1 MAYFSV
7 PSMPAPDVHAML
19 EAAEQAAA
27 AGDWTTAE
35 QVLRGLVG
43 LQEAQPDSH
52 AELAKL
58 LNNLGVV
65 CERAG
70 KPDEAERCYRRA
82 YAVAAAG
89 LPPDDPLV
97 ATSGR
102 NLRDFCE
109 ALGKPVE
116 PATPPVPP
124 PQPAPVRTQATSD
137 RAHGSFTPR
146 RPRVAV
152 ALGIGGVLLLGAV
165 LTLWRSALSPS
176 TATDTTARP
185 AATTAP
191 PPPVAVRLEP
201 GAAQEKAPAEP
212 RPSAQE
218 TPVQPRAAAP
228 EPSARHQANA
238 SVTIVEARVCSSLS
252 TTDWQCKP
260 AATPAVPGVYFFFTR
275 VRSTSDTTVEHR
287 WYYGD
292 ALLRTVTLRVSANPR
307 AGYRTYSR
315 NTIIPERAGNWRVQL
330 RDRNGSLLH
339 EERFVVR

>member
-1 MAYFSV
+1 
-7 PSMPAPDVHAML
+7 MPAPDVPAML

-27 AGDWTTAE
+27 AGDWATAE

-43 LQEAQPDSH
+43 LHEARPDSH

-65 CERAG
+65 CESAG

-82 YAVAAAG
+82 YAVAVAA
-89 LPPDDPLV
+89 LPPDDPLLS
-97 ATSGR
+97 TSGK
-102 NLRDFCE
+102 NLREFCE
-109 ALGKPVE
+109 ALGKPFE
-116 PATPPVPP
+116 PATPPALP
-124 PQPAPVRTQATSD
+124 PQPAPVRTHATSD
-137 RAHGSFTPR
+137 RSHGSFAPR
-146 RPRVAV
+146 RSRVAV
-152 ALGIGGVLLLGAV
+152 ALGIAAVLLLGAV

-185 AATTAP
+185 DATITP

-201 GAAQEKAPAEP
+201 GTAQEKAPAAP

-218 TPVQPRAAAP
+218 IPVQPRAAV
-228 EPSARHQANA
+228 ERSARHQANA
-238 SVTIVEARVCSSLS
+238 SVTVVEARVCSSLS
-252 TTDWQCKP
+252 TADWQCKP

-292 ALLRTVTLRVSANPR
+292 ALLRTVTLRVSANQR

-315 NTIIPERAGNWRVQL
+315 ITIIPERAGNWRVQL
-330 RDRNGSLLH
+330 RDRNGSLLD